1 VSAYKEVSSS
11 KNIYAVFDNLVSY
24 LTVSSTFIAI
34 NAALLSYF
42 SFMVYNINPNPSL
55 LFAAFLM
62 TFTIY
67 NLNKLTDIKEDSINL
82 PERAGF
88 IGRNKKLIAYAIV
101 ISYVAALFLSFIQD
115 RLAIFVILFPMLIGV
130 VYSIRISRF
139 RLKDIVGIKNI
150 VIALS
155 WAVAGSFLPLAV
167 SSRNSTQIMSTFYF
181 FFIRVFIGS
190 IAFDIRDIEGDRESG
205 VRTIPVVFGRERTK
219 NLLLVLN
226 STLIPWL
233 LISYLSGFFHR
244 YLFVFIFSIL
254 YGYCYIQHFCK
265 EGLKIGRSLDLL
277 VDGEWIPVVIF
288 ARLCPYVI

>member
-1 VSAYKEVSSS
+1 MQNTLRLVACSDLRRR
-11 KNIYAVFDNLVSY
+11 ILVS
-24 LTVSSTFIAI
+24 LRAGKKPLSGLREELKKNLEIADQDLLKR
-34 NAALLSYF
+34 ALSDKRF
-42 SFMVYNINPNPSL
+42 
-55 LFAAFLM
+55 
-62 TFTIY
+62 
-67 NLNKLTDIKEDSINL
+67 KQLTDIKEDSINL

-130 VYSIRISRF
+130 VYS
-139 RLKDIVGIKNI
+139 
-150 VIALS
+150 
-155 WAVAGSFLPLAV
+155 
-167 SSRNSTQIMSTFYF
+167 TQTMSTFYF